1 MGRRNFQIFLAP
13 SALASPL
20 RRQNSDTRK
29 NNSAIY
35 TGYISPCASGQPKAL
50 RFLDHWELAPRP
62 ASTEG
67 NGNSEGRGGGGGGG
81 GGGGRERSKRT
92 QFSRGWDF
100 FLSLSFAINN

>member
-1 MGRRNFQIFLAP
+1 MFLAP

-50 RFLDHWELAPRP
+50 RFLDHWELALY
-62 ASTEG
+62 
-67 NGNSEGRGGGGGGG
+67 
-81 GGGGRERSKRT
+81 KYCILLLLLLLLLLIY
-92 QFSRGWDF
+92 F
-100 FLSLSFAINN
+100 FVRVLDDL